1 MEELIKGL
9 YELESCPGVEASK
22 YLHEQGC
29 PEMEERVEMVSTLA
43 ACLVRG
49 GEPDWAAIKGLEE
62 KTHYRVFAGEK
73 DSFGWLT
80 GCILTRKGILVF
92 G

>member
-1 MEELIKGL
+1 VEELIKGL
-9 YELESCPGVEASK
+9 AELEICTGVEASG
-22 YLHEQGC
+22 YLHEQEC
-29 PEMEERVEMVSTLA
+29 PDVIARVEMVSTLA
-43 ACLVRG
+43 GCLISA
-49 GEPDWAAIKGLEE
+49 GEPDWAAIKSLED
-62 KTHYRVFAGEK
+62 KTHYRVFAGER